1 MNALNQL
8 AVGKKLILIGVLFAL
23 TLVGIV
29 VYTVMTLK
37 QQELDGTNIN
47 LAGRERMLTQ
57 KFAKEVMQEVSL
69 DQLRASAETLASVAS
84 TQITAD
90 RTYYTKNIVGKL
102 RRERSEFTASTHYAS
117 IKGAIPFSTTFVQ
130 EVSASLGEDAGYQYQ
145 LLSKYNLNKDNGLKT
160 DFDRWAWDA
169 LSQHPKQA
177 FSKLT
182 QVGSELLIKYATAYV
197 TQQDCINCPNSN
209 SASAKRNFKV
219 GDLMG
224 ILVVSA
230 AITHNPSVEKE
241 LLANQADPHH
251 AVLASDKTAK
261 LFELTLSALRQG
273 GETFTDLAM
282 SQSITLAG
290 SSDSVLL
297 TKLEEVAA
305 KWKQLR
311 TSVQGLRD
319 SKVGSPSFIEHQQR
333 VAELN
338 ISTLKA
344 MNEAVMHMSDLS
356 RERILHME
364 WVEGI
369 VLVISLLLL
378 GSLLFLVIKSI
389 TQPLNQALKLAER
402 IRKGDLSKN
411 ADILHSTSQD
421 ELGVLMRSLEAMR
434 SNLSTVLNDEM
445 APVWD
450 AAKQGDFTKRVS
462 LDGKEGCY
470 AQLAEVTNTLNNTL
484 EQGFTDLS
492 SAFSALEQGNLEY
505 RITASY
511 EGLFDDSKQAANN
524 TSEKL
529 QLILN
534 LEIAPVLQAAQAGD
548 LSQRVI
554 LKGKEGFYKELGK
567 AVNQLLES
575 TEQAIQDTV
584 EGLKALEAG
593 DLTHRIQRSYE
604 GSFDTIKQAS
614 NNTAEKLAGIMQD
627 IRMIGDDVSQGA
639 TEISGGNNTLSDR
652 TQQQGAAL
660 EETAA
665 SIEEMTSTVQQNADN
680 ARQADQLAVKT
691 REEAENGGEVADRAV
706 KAMAGIN
713 KSSRKIADIIT
724 VIDEIAFQTNLLALN
739 AAVEAARAGDAG
751 RGFAVVAGEVRTLA
765 GRSAEAAR
773 EIKGLINASLSSVDE
788 GSKLVDESGEALQ
801 GIVGSVRKVSDIIAE
816 MAAAGSEQAQGIEQI
831 NQAIASLDSTTQQ
844 NAALVEETAAASQR
858 LESQASDMQKTV
870 SHFKLS

>member
-1 MNALNQL
+1 MNALNHL
-8 AVGKKLILIGVLFAL
+8 AVGKKLMLIGALFAL

-57 KFAKEVMQEVSL
+57 KFTKEVMQEVSL
-69 DQLRASAETLASVAS
+69 QQLKASAVALVSVAS
-84 TQITAD
+84 TQIIAD
-90 RTYYTKNIVGKL
+90 RAYYTKNIVGKL
-102 RRERSEFTASTHYAS
+102 KHEWPGFKISRDYAG
-117 IKGAIPFSTTFVQ
+117 IKNAIPLPATFLR
-130 EVSASLGEDAGYQYQ
+130 EVSASLGKDVGYSYN
-145 LLSKYNLNKDNGLKT
+145 LLGKYNLNKNNGLKT
-160 DFDRWAWDA
+160 DFDHEAWAA
-169 LSQHPKQA
+169 LSQHPNQS

-182 QVGSELLIKYATAYV
+182 QMGDKLWIKHATADV
-197 TQQDCINCPNSN
+197 TKQGCIACHNSN
-209 SASAKRNFKV
+209 PASAKRDFKV

-224 ILVVSA
+224 MLVMRTPVTGNPEVMA
-230 AITHNPSVEKE
+230 ALLENQTNP
-241 LLANQADPHH
+241 DH
-251 AVLASDKTAK
+251 ALPSDKTAK
-261 LFELTLSALRQG
+261 LFEMTLSALRQG
-273 GETFTDLAM
+273 GETFTDLGMTHA
-282 SQSITLAG
+282 ITLAG
-290 SSDSVLL
+290 SSDSALL
-297 TKLEEVAA
+297 EKFTEVEF
-305 KWKQLR
+305 KWQQLR
-311 TSVQGLRD
+311 TSVQGMRD
-319 SKVGSPSFIEHQQR
+319 SQFGSPAFIEHQQQISR
-333 VAELN
+333 LN

-344 MNEAVMHMSDLS
+344 MNKAVMHMSDLS
-356 RERILHME
+356 KGRILHME
-364 WVEGI
+364 KVESI

-402 IRKGDLSKN
+402 IRKGDLSKKAN
-411 ADILHSTSQD
+411 SVHIDSQD
-421 ELGVLMRSLEAMR
+421 ELGVLMRSLETMR

-450 AAKQGDFTKRVS
+450 AAKRGDFTKRVP

-470 AQLAEVTNTLNNTL
+470 AELAEVTNSLNTTL
-484 EQGFTDLS
+484 EQGFADFVNAS
-492 SAFSALEQGNLEY
+492 KALEEGNLEH
-505 RITASY
+505 RITAIY
-511 EGLFDDSKQAANN
+511 EGLFDESKQASNN
-524 TSEKL
+524 TSDKL

-534 LEIAPVLQAAQAGD
+534 QEIAPVLQAAQAGD
-548 LSQRVI
+548 LSQRVS
-554 LKGKEGFYKELGK
+554 LAGKEGFYKELGEV
-567 AVNQLLES
+567 VNQLLES
-575 TEQAIQDTV
+575 TETIMNDTV
-584 EGLKALEAG
+584 LGLKALETG
-593 DLTHRIQRSYE
+593 DLTHRIERPYE
-604 GSFDTIKQAS
+604 GSFDMIKQAS
-614 NNTAEKLAGIMQD
+614 NNTAEKLSGVMQD
-627 IRMIGDDVSQGA
+627 IRNIGDDVSQGA
-639 TEISGGNNTLSDR
+639 SEISGGNNTLSDR

-680 ARQADQLAVKT
+680 ARQANQLAVKT
-691 REEAENGGEVADRAV
+691 REEAENGGLVAERAV
-706 KAMAGIN
+706 KAMTGIN
-713 KSSRKIADIIT
+713 RSSRKIADIIT
-724 VIDEIAFQTNLLALN
+724 VIDEISFQTNLLALN

-773 EIKGLINASLSSVDE
+773 EIKGLIHASLSSVNE